1 MLLVLWLKASA
12 KHLHCTENELKN
24 QDPCYKFNI
33 MPITAVKLN
42 CFQIPFILKGCNFAK
57 KSGLLTFL

>member
-12 KHLHCTENELKN
+12 KYSHCTEN